1 MMLVSTGGS
10 YSLKSKR
17 AYPIKNM
24 SYMSNKS
31 YTTNTKQFVS
41 EFNFANPRWDKV
53 PADIATLPADGLSK
67 QEEHL
72 FEAIKLAYFTLEGG
86 RKVVIQ
92 KAVRTGAISLIVI
105 VISLISLIALTS
117 FSSGEKLAK
126 PVNAATVS
134 AQLKTGSLKAGEIFQ
149 STVSGILKGKQ

>member
-1 MMLVSTGGS
+1 
-10 YSLKSKR
+10 LKSKR
-17 AYPIKNM
+17 AYPINNM

-41 EFNFANPRWDKV
+41 EFNFADPRWDKL
-53 PADIATLPADGLSK
+53 PPNFFTLQSFSEGGPNLPKDDLTK
-67 QEEHL
+67 QEKHL